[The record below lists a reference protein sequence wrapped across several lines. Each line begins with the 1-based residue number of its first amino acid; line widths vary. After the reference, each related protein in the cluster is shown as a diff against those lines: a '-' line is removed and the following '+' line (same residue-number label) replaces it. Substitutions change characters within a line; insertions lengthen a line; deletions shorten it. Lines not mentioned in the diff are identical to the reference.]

1 MPEQRNLILAI
12 VISILII
19 LGFQYF
25 YEMPRMQQAQQD
37 AERRAAQQEMLQD
50 AITPAPRTPAEAGV
64 GVEAPTEP
72 TAAAPRLTIYGN
84 RVRGSLSLAGGRIDE
99 LELLDYRQT
108 LAPDSPLVQVLEPVG
123 RPNPYFA
130 EFGWV
135 PDNASVRVPDSQ
147 SVWTADANVLATGRP
162 VTLSWDNG
170 EGLLFQREIALD
182 EHFMFTVTQTV
193 TNNGD
198 VPVSL
203 FPYGLISRWGDVPIL
218 GFWILHEGPIGVL
231 DGTLQEYTYS
241 NVRDRGEI
249 PFEGEGGWLGI
260 TDKYWLT
267 SLIPDQ
273 ADDVRAHFRFI
284 DQGPGGRYQTDF
296 LRSAVTVGVGETVS
310 VTDRLFA
317 GAKEVILL
325 ERYRDELGLQLFD
338 RAVDFG
344 WFWFLTKPFFHI
356 LHWLFVFT
364 GNYGVA
370 ILILTLLVKLVF
382 YPLANKSYVAMSQM
396 KKLQPEMLKIR
407 ERYANDREKMNQE
420 MMALY
425 KKEKLNPA
433 AGCLPIIVQIPVF
446 FALYKVL
453 FVSIEMRHAPFFG
466 WVRDLSAP
474 DPTTIFNLFGILP
487 FDMPLWMP
495 AIGVWPI
502 IMGLTMWLQMRLNPT
517 PPDPIQ
523 AKIMSFLPWIFVFL
537 FATFPAGLV
546 IYWAWNN
553 VLSIAQQWL
562 IMRRMNV
569 QIT

>member
-25 YEMPRMQQAQQD
+25 YELPRMQQAQQD
-37 AERRAAQQEMLQD
+37 AERRAAQQEMLD
-50 AITPAPRTPAEAGV
+50 EAIPPAPRTAAEAGV
-64 GVEAPTEP
+64 GVDPAVEP
-72 TAAAPRLTIYGN
+72 PAEAPRLQIEAT
-84 RVRGSLSLAGGRIDE
+84 RVRGSISLVGGRMDQ

-108 LAPDSPLVQVLEPVG
+108 LAPDSPLIQVLEPVG

-135 PDNASVRVPDSQ
+135 PENGGIRVPDGQ
-147 SVWTADANVLATGRP
+147 TVWTADATVLIPGRP
-162 VTLSWDNG
+162 VTLRWDNG
-170 EGLLFQREIALD
+170 EGLVFERRIAVD
-182 EHFMFTVTQTV
+182 DDFMFTITQTV
-193 TNNGD
+193 TNTGGEA
-198 VPVSL
+198 VSL

-231 DGTLQEYTYS
+231 EGRLQEYTYS

-249 PFEGEGGWLGI
+249 PFESDGGWLGI

-267 SLIPDQ
+267 ALVPDQ
-273 ADDVRAHFRFI
+273 RAEVQANFRFV
-284 DQGPGGRYQTDF
+284 DVGPGGRYQTDF
-296 LRSAVTVGVGETVS
+296 LRPALTVAPGETAS
-310 VTDRLFA
+310 VTDHLFA
-317 GAKEVILL
+317 GAKEVLLL
-325 ERYRDELGLQLFD
+325 ERYGRELGLQLFD

-370 ILILTLLVKLVF
+370 ILILTLMIKLLF

-396 KKLQPEMLKIR
+396 KKLQPEMMKIR
-407 ERYANDREKMNQE
+407 ERHEGDREKMNQE

-466 WVRDLSAP
+466 WVQDLSAP

-487 FDMPLWMP
+487 FAMPLWMP

-502 IMGLTMWLQMRLNPT
+502 VMGLTMWLQMRLNPT
-517 PPDPIQ
+517 PPDPMQ